1 MQRALGASEPT
12 VRPVVKPQPSPS
24 KVFTPPAPEQKDV
37 QVRKEKSIEPT
48 AVKKEVTQAP
58 LEKKETPKA
67 EAPLPTGVQKTE
79 IPRRGSVQKTQVPPG
94 TEQGKDHGVTG
105 QQQPVGK
112 SPQVQVSQTTKPEVK
127 AGPVKQEAGKPPQQ
141 PPKSP
146 TPAAKSAPPP
156 AQPTKQ
162 ESGGFFGF
170 GGPKTQPAAAK
181 PAESVTGKM
190 FGFGS
195 SIFSSASTL
204 ITSAVQDQPKT
215 TPPVSPK
222 MSPAKEIKSPAA
234 QKVEQQKKTE
244 PSQQTKT
251 HPVVQTKLDK
261 APSEPPKAAT
271 SSQATVKPHP
281 SACPLCKVELNMG
294 SKDSPNYNTCTE
306 CKNTVCNQCGFN
318 PMPNETAVRLKK
330 INKYLIKFEFYILQL
345 ACFKEFHH
353 IHIFKR
359 VS

>member
-1 MQRALGASEPT
+1 MKRAVGASDSPGPPT
-12 VRPVVKPQPSPS
+12 MKSQSSPS
-24 KVFTPPAPEQKDV
+24 KVPSPAAVQLKDSGKPTTPQMKDSQGPAVQKKGTTEPASPQRKQSTPSVQTDKPEAA
-37 QVRKEKSIEPT
+37 T
-48 AVKKEVTQAP
+48 AP
-58 LEKKETPKA
+58 LK
-67 EAPLPTGVQKTE
+67 
-79 IPRRGSVQKTQVPPG
+79 
-94 TEQGKDHGVTG
+94 
-105 QQQPVGK
+105 
-112 SPQVQVSQTTKPEVK
+112 QVSKTPDHKRPQEGPNVGLKMPPDQTSQP
-127 AGPVKQEAGKPPQQ
+127 GSKQNDATAAPQ
-141 PPKSP
+141 
-146 TPAAKSAPPP
+146 
-156 AQPTKQ
+156 Q

-170 GGPKTQPAAAK
+170 GGPKSQPDAAK
-181 PAESVTGKM
+181 PAVTGKM

-251 HPVVQTKLDK
+251 PPVVQAKLDK

-318 PMPNETAVRLKK
+318 PMPNETAVRLKE
-330 INKYLIKFEFYILQL
+330 INKYWIKFKFYILQL

-353 IHIFKR
+353 IYIFKR